1 MALMRHMKTR
11 GRRVKTRS
19 RKGRRSVRKTRRQHK
34 SQRKTHRRHN
44 KQRGG
49 SFISDTQKIPDE
61 AIYTGYDPDV
71 EGMFTTEV
79 RSNFKKALDDDSMDT
94 LSAQGV

>member
-1 MALMRHMKTR
+1 MRRMKTR
-11 GRRVKTRS
+11 SHKVKTRT
-19 RKGRRSVRKTRRQHK
+19 RKGRRSVRKTRRQRRPT
-34 SQRKTHRRHN
+34 RKTQRRH

-49 SFISDTQKIPDE
+49 SFITDTQKIPDE
-61 AIYTGYDPDV
+61 AMYTGYDPDV

-79 RSNFKKALDDDSMDT
+79 RSNFKKALADDSMDT

>member
-1 MALMRHMKTR
+1 MRRMKTR
-11 GRRVKTRS
+11 QRKVKTRT
-19 RKGRRSVRKTRRQHK
+19 RKGRRSVRKTRR
-34 SQRKTHRRHN
+34 KTGR

-61 AIYTGYDPDV
+61 AIYTGYNPDV

-79 RSNFKKALDDDSMDT
+79 RSNFKKALADDSMDT